1 MIENIFHEGQY
12 VVYPA
17 HGVGVIKGIETQ
29 KIAETEVRVLVISF
43 AKDKMLVRL
52 PLNKSTSKK
61 IRSLCSKAEMREALE
76 CLKSPS
82 KQKKTMW
89 SRRAQEYETKINSGD
104 PIQIAQVV
112 RDLHRTAGQPEHSYS
127 ERQIYKEALERLTK
141 EYAIVEEIDESQ
153 ALINLEK
160 ALTAA

>member
-1 MIENIFHEGQY
+1 MAEDIFHEGQY

-17 HGVGVIKGIETQ
+17 HGIGVIQGIETQ
-29 KIAETEVRVLVISF
+29 NIAGTEVRVLVISF

-61 IRSLCSKAEMREALE
+61 IRRLCSKNEMKDALE
-76 CLKSPS
+76 CLKSPT
-82 KQKKTMW
+82 KQKKAMW

-112 RDLHRTAGQPEHSYS
+112 RELHRTSGQPEHSYS
-127 ERQIYKEALERLTK
+127 ERQIYQEALDRLTK
-141 EYAIVEEIDESQ
+141 EYAIVEEIDEAQ
-153 ALINLEK
+153 ALLNLERV
-160 ALTAA
+160 LTAA